1 MNCSEVSKAS
11 PLLGIKTGQRHVQN
25 ISRQHAL
32 LLARSLPQLWPT
44 SMSHLISRY
53 TSWGSMWKDY
63 FLLASW
69 LVLFNGLDPPLESN
83 QAKWTEQH
91 FPCVEQG
98 ELSIVN
104 NMFGKCHP
112 FFCLQIATDQFFINV
127 FVIWSCLMNR
137 LWKNIFQSMFWG
149 LFGEHI
155 TVYCLLFDI
164 YSGWSPKI
172 HLHCFCFVDYLRE
185 RD

>member
-1 MNCSEVSKAS
+1 MNCSEVSKAA
-11 PLLGIKTGQRHVQN
+11 PLLGSKTGQRHIQN

-32 LLARSLPQLWPT
+32 LLAHSLPQLWPT
-44 SMSHLISRY
+44 SMSHPIPRY
-53 TSWGSMWKDY
+53 SSWGSMWKDY

-69 LVLFNGLDPPLESN
+69 LLLFNSLDPPLESN

-98 ELSIVN
+98 ELSIAN

-112 FFCLQIATDQFFINV
+112 FFCLQIATDQFFIKV

-137 LWKNIFQSMFWG
+137 LWKKIFQPMFWG